1 MNNCARRD
9 VDIYLPRRR
18 SSEAYTLEPMTYLR
32 VLVGRWSRRDQLAV
46 LVIALTVALLVGAT
60 LLVVAAGD
68 QTSSLAA
75 EYDANASVA
84 AYDSVDA
91 AREAAGSD
99 AVVLPMAT
107 AVGPDGERH
116 RVAAVPDDPAGLD
129 LPAQPNATVGPGSES
144 AEWRLEGADG
154 SRTETVEPAETASSG
169 LLPPTWLRTTP
180 ETLEAVG
187 PTDALVVSPASSDA
201 GAGDGSPLVGTL
213 AFFVEGTDDVLEI
226 VWTGVAAAGVIVA
239 VTLSSVVR
247 MTIRD
252 RAPTIR
258 VIRATGAP
266 PRRVRAALAARAGAL
281 TAAGGI
287 LGYAIGVIVT
297 NAAVTVAVVVGL
309 PTTLSVQVTPRIAL
323 GILAILAALTTV
335 GLVTGYLTARIATA
349 KPPAHVGRDGHPS
362 GSSESRSRLPHG
374 AVPLRRRLAPTVLA
388 ARTIVPTTATLSTFA
403 VVVLLVASLG
413 TIGASVST
421 GEATISDPEATH
433 PVNSQVPAG
442 YAETLSDRDIAASP
456 EILLFTSYED
466 QPYLARGADYESF
479 AAVTDARIVDGES
492 PETNGEAVVGVELAR
507 TLALEPGDELVVGGS
522 TEEAL
527 TQVTVVGAYETGG
540 LEDHQ
545 LLVSLSTARHLSTVE
560 PGQVNQIRTD
570 ATDQPLA
577 SAANAT
583 VVEVDAPSH
592 AQPGETVSVETTVWN
607 PTDDRVDQ
615 ELSATLGDSQTSRTV
630 DLEAH
635 ERRTVDL
642 ELDAPSAGEYELA
655 VGELSQS
662 VTVADAPPLELVTLP
677 DAAPTGESLQVH
689 VQDTTGEPVE
699 GATVAIDD
707 RTVETDAEG
716 TAWLELP
723 TTADTYDVTV
733 DADDRELNESIQ
745 VADDVEPSPAADVSL
760 SPDSPSVHTEPTAEV
775 RLTNPW
781 NRTVEAPIEIEG
793 PATSHREEVSLEP
806 TETTTVTTTLAQQP
820 PGEYRV
826 HVTSAGRTLS
836 TTEYEVAGD
845 DRLVS
850 ALAASGHYRAGGGLG
865 TAIDYA
871 MGNLHVLL
879 GALTGLA
886 AVTVVG
892 ATSAVLARAVRA
904 RQRTLAIYRAT
915 GASPRRILGLV
926 LADAARIGTVAAAA
940 AVVVAVGA
948 LEGLA
953 AAGRLTAF
961 GIALEARPTAAVAL
975 GVFGGGLA
983 LTLVAA
989 LVATVPLLRASPA
1002 SLLSPSRSGP
1012 ADRDNDRATAE
1023 RAGEPEVRS
1032 SEPPL

>member
-1 MNNCARRD
+1 
-9 VDIYLPRRR
+9 
-18 SSEAYTLEPMTYLR
+18 MTYLR
-32 VLVGRWSRRDQLAV
+32 VLVGRWSRRDRLAV

-68 QTSSLAA
+68 QTSNLAA

-91 AREAAGSD
+91 AQEAAGSD

-116 RVAAVPDDPAGLD
+116 RVAAVPDDSAGLD
-129 LPAQPNATVGPGSES
+129 LPAQPNATVGPTAES

-154 SRTETVEPAETASSG
+154 SQTETIEPAGTASSG

-226 VWTGVAAAGVIVA
+226 VWTGVAAAGVIIA

-266 PRRVRAALAARAGAL
+266 PRRVRAALAARAGLLA
-281 TAAGGI
+281 AAGGV

-323 GILAILAALTTV
+323 GILAILAVLTTV

-349 KPPAHVGRDGHPS
+349 KPPAHVGRDGQPS
-362 GSSESRSRLPHG
+362 DSSESHSKLPHG
-374 AVPLRRRLAPTVLA
+374 VVPLRRLTPTVLA

-421 GEATISDPEATH
+421 DGATISDPEATH
-433 PVNSQVPAG
+433 PVNSQVPSG
-442 YAETLSDRDIAASP
+442 YAETLSDRNIAASP
-456 EILLFTSYED
+456 EILLFTSYEE
-466 QPYLARGADYESF
+466 QPYLARGVDYESF
-479 AAVTDARIVDGES
+479 ADVTDARIVDGAP

-527 TQVTVVGAYETGG
+527 TQVTVVGTYETGG

-545 LLVSLSTARHLSTVE
+545 LLVSLPTARHLSTVE

-583 VVEVDAPSH
+583 VVEIDASSH
-592 AQPGETVSVETTVWN
+592 AQPGETVSIETTVWN

-615 ELSATLGDSQTSRTV
+615 ELSATLGDSQTTRTV

-635 ERRTVDL
+635 ERRTVNL
-642 ELDAPSAGEYELA
+642 ELEAPSAGEYELT
-655 VGELSQS
+655 VGELSRS

-733 DADDRELNESIQ
+733 DADDRELNESLQ

-760 SPDSPSVHTEPTAEV
+760 SPDSPSIHTEPTAEV

-793 PATSHREEVSLEP
+793 PATSHREQVSLEP

-826 HVTSAGRTLS
+826 HVTSASRALA

-850 ALAASGHYRAGGGLG
+850 ALAASGHYRDGGGLG

-904 RQRTLAIYRAT
+904 RRRTLAIYRAT

-948 LEGLA
+948 LETLA
-953 AAGRLTAF
+953 VAGRLTAF

-1002 SLLSPSRSGP
+1002 SLLSPSRARP
-1012 ADRDNDRATAE
+1012 ADRDDDPATTDRAD
-1023 RAGEPEVRS
+1023 EPEAHS